1 MLPSILCNLVIAAAV
16 VAAAMG
22 HAKKAPVKVIL
33 RFFTALSNLF
43 CAAASLAVAVC
54 RLAGNAPDA
63 VLILKYVGTCA
74 VTVTMLTVLLFL
86 GPTIGYKPLFTGP
99 DLWLHLI
106 CPVLAIIS
114 FLLWDKPDMPFA
126 AVLLGMLPVPLY
138 GLVYLYRVLRAPEER
153 RWPDFYGFNRGGKW
167 PLSYAAMTVGA
178 AVVSVVLWLL

>member
-43 CAAASLAVAVC
+43 CAAASLAVAVSS
-54 RLAGNAPDA
+54 LAWNVPDA